1 MALAIPMQR
10 VQDWLTQQWVII
22 RGRKI
27 DPNDFQWLIG
37 PFGNVGDIGEAFINQ
52 LAEKEGLIVKR
63 NCDETGLIPSI
74 RDLGLSVN
82 ERTRLSPAVID
93 FYENTSK
100 YDLSI
105 SVRWNPFFKIF
116 GALIGKLFSN
126 RINQLNLP
134 TQNFDESESISSELI
149 NLIDPISNTIVHT
162 IWFRTLES
170 TGQVVYSGAYGTCE
184 LPSGK
189 ACIKAVFPLPN
200 GNATV
205 LMSPTV
211 GDKGELILDSSGQSF
226 GDAGFYFLL
235 VDSKGNLWSQ
245 FIKTFRDRL
254 MVSDERT
261 QILAE
266 QSLTLWNL
274 RVLVFKY
281 RIVPKGSGKR

>member
-37 PFGNVGDIGEAFINQ
+37 PFGNVGDIGESFIDQ

-74 RDLGLSVN
+74 RDLGLSDN

-105 SVRWNPFFKIF
+105 SVRWNPFFRIF

-134 TQNFDESESISSELI
+134 TQNFNESESISSELI

-162 IWFRTLES
+162 IWLRTLES

-211 GDKGELILDSSGQSF
+211 SDKGELILDSSGQSF

-254 MVSDERT
+254 MVSDEGT

-274 RVLVFKY
+274 KVLVFNY
-281 RIVPKGSGKR
+281 RIVPKGSG